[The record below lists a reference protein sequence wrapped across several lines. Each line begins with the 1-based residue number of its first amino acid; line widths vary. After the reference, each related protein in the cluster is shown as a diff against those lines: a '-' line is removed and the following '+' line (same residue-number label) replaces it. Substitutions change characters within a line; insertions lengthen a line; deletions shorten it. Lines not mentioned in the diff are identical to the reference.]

1 MKFLRA
7 NLFPFVLWI
16 EVSLLAIAFIGH
28 RPYLGLAIAVSG
40 GMALGLIGIVSYSSL
55 YNGVPIGQM
64 GKDGTPLCTPFPSG
78 WEDIV
83 QIKAAKRGREDAIT
97 QARVKVRRMA
107 LYRTL
112 GPLALVLDD
121 KYRAQGQR
129 GPRAVQYG
137 AEWIAAHELW
147 FLALAIPLLILPN
160 HAAPLGLFLI
170 SLLWLIRW
178 VARGHLSVHTPVD
191 IPILGLL
198 VMTPVALYAS
208 VDVGMSRI
216 TLYQILAGAALFYG
230 LANSLRSE
238 KDVWQMAVLLVLA
251 GAVLALVAPLG
262 TNWGPSKFFSLPGV
276 YERFPLLLPD
286 TINANVLAG
295 ALAIIVPVGISLLL
309 WTDSSFLFKRGVLT
323 TRALLGLGLM
333 LTSATFILTQS
344 RAAYLA
350 LALGLFLLA
359 ALSNRWFLF
368 AAMLAVLGCILVAQ
382 RLGATQAA
390 NLLLPTEALG
400 GWPGRQEIWSR
411 AIYMVQDFPYTGIGL
426 GTFSKVGPIMY
437 PYFISSPDAP
447 PSHAHNL
454 FLQVAVDLG
463 LPGLV
468 AFLGLFGGSVMMAC
482 KAYRAFAAQG
492 RVPLRGLALGLLVSL
507 LIMGLHGLI
516 DAVTWGTKST
526 IIPWYIMGLTTA
538 LYRVS
543 ES

>member
-16 EVSLLAIAFIGH
+16 EVSLLAIAFMGDK
-28 RPYLGLAIAVSG
+28 PYLGLAIAVSG

-97 QARVKVRRMA
+97 QARVKVRWM
-107 LYRTL
+107 
-112 GPLALVLDD
+112 
-121 KYRAQGQR
+121 
-129 GPRAVQYG
+129 

-238 KDVWQMAVLLVLA
+238 KNVWQMAVLLVLA

-309 WTDSSFLFKRGVLT
+309 WTDSSFLSRRGVLT

-333 LTSATFILTQS
+333 LMSATFVLTQS

-359 ALSNRWFLF
+359 ALSNRWFL
-368 AAMLAVLGCILVAQ
+368 
-382 RLGATQAA
+382 
-390 NLLLPTEALG
+390 
-400 GWPGRQEIWSR
+400 
-411 AIYMVQDFPYTGIGL
+411 
-426 GTFSKVGPIMY
+426 
-437 PYFISSPDAP
+437 
-447 PSHAHNL
+447 
-454 FLQVAVDLG
+454 
-463 LPGLV
+463 
-468 AFLGLFGGSVMMAC
+468 
-482 KAYRAFAAQG
+482 
-492 RVPLRGLALGLLVSL
+492 
-507 LIMGLHGLI
+507 
-516 DAVTWGTKST
+516 
-526 IIPWYIMGLTTA
+526 
-538 LYRVS
+538 
-543 ES
+543 

>member
-1 MKFLRA
+1 MKFVRA

-16 EVSLLAIAFIGH
+16 EVSLLAIAFIGA

-40 GMALGLIGIVSYSSL
+40 GMALGWVGIVSYSSL

-64 GKDGTPLCTPFPSG
+64 GKDGTRLCTPFPSG

-83 QIKAAKRGREDAIT
+83 QIKAAKRGREDAIS

-107 LYRTL
+107 LYRT
-112 GPLALVLDD
+112 
-121 KYRAQGQR
+121 
-129 GPRAVQYG
+129 VQYG

-216 TLYQILAGAALFYG
+216 TLYQILAGAALFCG

-251 GAVLALVAPLG
+251 GAALALVAPLG
-262 TNWGPSKFFSLPGV
+262 TNWGRSKFFSLPGV

-309 WTDSSFLFKRGVLT
+309 WTDSSFLSRHGVLI

-333 LTSATFILTQS
+333 LMLATFVLTQS

-359 ALSNRWFLF
+359 ALWNRWFLF
-368 AAMLAVLGCILVAQ
+368 APMLAILGFILEVQ

-426 GTFSKVGPIMY
+426 GTFGKVGPVTY
-437 PYFISSPDAP
+437 PYFLAGPDADIP
-447 PSHAHNL
+447 HAHNL

-468 AFLGLFGGSVMMAC
+468 AFLGLFGGSVMMAW

-492 RVPLRGLALGLLVSL
+492 RVPLRALALGLLVGV

-516 DAVTWGTKST
+516 DAVTWGTKPA
-526 IIPWYIMGLTTA
+526 IILWYIMGLTTA

-543 ES
+543 EGRSSPLDFYE